1 MRGGGKTSEAASPP
15 PLHRRSAQA
24 CVLAPSSP
32 YRRALLALGTQ
43 ALGLDPSPASDGW
56 RPEQRL
62 CQLHRTW
69 RHSDGRWGRHES
81 PPCTFLP
88 EQKHLEGSGHPSA
101 IPSAKVGENA
111 CGFSMSPPRS
121 SLDGHLP
128 GSPWPSNGLLPPYSL
143 ILGGPSLWLSTPASH
158 PRYGSFLHSSPS
170 KLLYF
175 ILSHQ

>member
-1 MRGGGKTSEAASPP
+1 MRGQASAAARFPSPLEGCIPRCLLLLDGEMRGGGKTSEAASPP

-24 CVLAPSSP
+24 CVPAPSSP

-56 RPEQRL
+56 RPEQGL

-69 RHSDGRWGRHES
+69 RRSDGSRCRHES

-101 IPSAKVGENA
+101 KVGENA
-111 CGFSMSPPRS
+111 CGFSMSPPLFS
-121 SLDGHLP
+121 
-128 GSPWPSNGLLPPYSL
+128 
-143 ILGGPSLWLSTPASH
+143 
-158 PRYGSFLHSSPS
+158 
-170 KLLYF
+170 
-175 ILSHQ
+175 